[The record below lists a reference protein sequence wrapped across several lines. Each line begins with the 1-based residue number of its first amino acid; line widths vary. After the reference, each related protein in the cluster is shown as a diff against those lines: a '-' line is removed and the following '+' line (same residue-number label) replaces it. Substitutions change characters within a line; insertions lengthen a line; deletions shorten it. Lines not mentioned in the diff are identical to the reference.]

1 MSHHGM
7 PSLIAALS
15 PPVRRFAALGGVVLL
30 IALVVSWVVQPALRW
45 STAKIEALADARF
58 VMARAQSAARTVQDV
73 APAAV
78 KEEEAEIHR
87 LLLPG
92 DTEAEAAAALQSLVS
107 QMLSGPGVLVE
118 GMKAEPTQDRA
129 GLRGLQ
135 LGWRGNGD
143 ELAVMQALARL
154 EQARPLVRLDRLA
167 LGVVSAAGTES
178 RMSMELRVV
187 AFWAPPL
194 NGAAA
199 LAQPGAAADSKGRP
213 PR

>member
-1 MSHHGM
+1 M
-7 PSLIAALS
+7 
-15 PPVRRFAALGGVVLL
+15 
-30 IALVVSWVVQPALRW
+30 
-45 STAKIEALADARF
+45 
-58 VMARAQSAARTVQDV
+58 
-73 APAAV
+73 
-78 KEEEAEIHR
+78 
-87 LLLPG
+87 LLPG

-154 EQARPLVRLDRLA
+154 EQARPLVRLDRLV

-194 NGAAA
+194 TGAAA
-199 LAQPGAAADSKGRP
+199 LAQPGAGADSKGRP